1 MALMTLRRVG
11 HCVVC
16 NIVTKL
22 CFDFKASLR
31 KIRGFRVSAAVSHV
45 ARGKFGN
52 GSIGKVMTLD
62 DFRRQS
68 EMGNAEDPYKDQITF
83 PILSNYIMLEK
94 AV

>member
-1 MALMTLRRVG
+1 M
-11 HCVVC
+11 VC
-16 NIVTKL
+16 NIVVKL

-31 KIRGFRVSAAVSHV
+31 KIRGFKVSAAVSYV

-62 DFRRQS
+62 DFGRQS
-68 EMGNAEDPYKDQITF
+68 EMGNAEDPYKEQITF
-83 PILSNYIMLEK
+83 PILSHYITLEE